1 VGTGRFGI
9 FGKCGKKVLLVP
21 FPKNLKTPK
30 APSSDC
36 AYLLLAKIKKRPNFL
51 MRFETN
57 VCNFSCFC
65 LPSSKKSDRMRKTST
80 RINIPSLQPPTIT
93 KTLTRFH
100 NDDKKEVNDPTPVQ
114 PNEETV
120 DRLNDIGKTYPFC
133 VYYRQRKN
141 DPL

>member
-1 VGTGRFGI
+1 
-9 FGKCGKKVLLVP
+9 
-21 FPKNLKTPK
+21 
-30 APSSDC
+30 
-36 AYLLLAKIKKRPNFL
+36 
-51 MRFETN
+51 
-57 VCNFSCFC
+57 
-65 LPSSKKSDRMRKTST
+65 MRKTST

-100 NDDKKEVNDPTPVQ
+100 TDDKKEVNDPTPVQ